1 LASNTTNSQ
10 AVPGK
15 VSLAS
20 ETAGHKESVM
30 SDVLNMKDYRK
41 KIPKESSDAIR
52 DGLIPIEFAI
62 GINNTEQCLDKM
74 STCGVSSIHVRSV
87 NDDPSALV
95 YLIGVGDAILLN
107 KKILA
112 GEEVSEEEIE
122 RRIDLIQMMEN
133 MNFVGMDSFWES
145 FSSQNE
151 EVL

>member
-1 LASNTTNSQ
+1 MRN
-10 AVPGK
+10 V
-15 VSLAS
+15 V
-20 ETAGHKESVM
+20 
-30 SDVLNMKDYRK
+30 NMKDYRTK
-41 KIPKESSDAIR
+41 LARESSDAIR

-62 GINNTEQCLDKM
+62 GINNREQCLDKM
-74 STCGVSSIHVRSV
+74 STYGVSSSIHVRSV
-87 NDDPSALV
+87 NDEPGALL

-133 MNFVGMDSFWES
+133 MNFVGMDSLWES

-151 EVL
+151 NVI